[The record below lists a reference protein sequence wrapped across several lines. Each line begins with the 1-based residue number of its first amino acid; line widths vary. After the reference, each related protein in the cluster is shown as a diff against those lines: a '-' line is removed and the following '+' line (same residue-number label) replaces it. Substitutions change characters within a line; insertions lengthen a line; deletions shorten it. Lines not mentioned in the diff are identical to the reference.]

1 MRILNGIMDC
11 CSVLIVLTISTWAV
25 INISWLVQYFTNLN
39 IFEYPSSLTK
49 EILDI
54 SLIFSSTLMLCMKI
68 KDRFFIDKLSVKEAK
83 KWRIISNYKKIPA
96 ALLVRQDFFYFQLS
110 KISFFLH
117 IHFRAIERLITGI
130 S

>member
-11 CSVLIVLTISTWAV
+11 CVVLIVLTISTWAV

-83 KWRIISNYKKIPA
+83 KMKNN
-96 ALLVRQDFFYFQLS
+96 L
-110 KISFFLH
+110 
-117 IHFRAIERLITGI
+117 
-130 S
+130 

>member
-96 ALLVRQDFFYFQLS
+96 ALWWGRIFLFSAVENEDFYIFILGRLS
-110 KISFFLH
+110 D
-117 IHFRAIERLITGI
+117 
-130 S
+130 